1 MTTGTVQDHVLRV
14 ALSMGFEGIHDA
26 KKHFGYKSKVV
37 HDADAPGA
45 SDLKKLLQIQGY
57 KCALSGVRLTPKN
70 AELDHKIPLSR
81 GGANDLAN
89 LQWLSKEVNR
99 AKGAMDNDEFIAMC
113 KRVASIRKN

>member
-14 ALSMGFEGIHDA
+14 ALSMGFQGIQDA

-37 HDADAPGA
+37 YDADGPDA
-45 SDLKKLLQIQGY
+45 SDLKKLLQMQGY
-57 KCALSGVRLTPKN
+57 KCALSGIRLTPKN

-99 AKGAMDNDEFIAMC
+99 AKGTMDNDEFIAMC